1 MKHLKFLSM
10 MLMAVVAVFAFT
22 ACGDDD
28 GGKDGN
34 GGNGSQVTPEQLI
47 GTWYGVDENSST
59 KINIFVM
66 AFTSVG
72 SGNYTEYKAKAD
84 ENWNPRQP
92 QSASMTWTLTNGTLS
107 ANVNGETR
115 KGDILSLNGNT
126 IKVRRYLDNGRTDE
140 IEMTRVSSTNE
151 IEQIFQRMVAE
162 KTGGQGGDI
171 NSGDLVG
178 SWAAVAFTPEGKS
191 RIVLDRKNEEHWQYC
206 QRWELTKDEITQ
218 YAINYKGDEGYRGR
232 EEKTLVGKYRIEG
245 NAFII
250 YNFYEGYHNVIDYE
264 NGGGTMSAG
273 PMQATITLTES
284 GFNITVA
291 RYGTYELQKEEDVID
306 PMYAI
311 LGTWG
316 TKAIV
321 GSATDPKTGNVIE
334 RWDNYPTI
342 NDAKNGKE
350 SLKYMEFTFGDK
362 SAFTLQQFDEE
373 KREFTQITKGTWQMN
388 GDILT
393 VDFGNGGSKTVELV
407 SLTENQLVI
416 HMNYIDDEFRVKE
429 TGEKITVVYDE
440 TIYFSRV
447 N

>member
-1 MKHLKFLSM
+1 
-10 MLMAVVAVFAFT
+10 
-22 ACGDDD
+22 
-28 GGKDGN
+28 
-34 GGNGSQVTPEQLI
+34 
-47 GTWYGVDENSST
+47 
-59 KINIFVM
+59 
-66 AFTSVG
+66 
-72 SGNYTEYKAKAD
+72 
-84 ENWNPRQP
+84 
-92 QSASMTWTLTNGTLS
+92 MTWTLTNGTLS
-107 ANVNGETR
+107 AKVNGETR

-126 IKVRRYLDNGRTDE
+126 IKVRRHLDNGSTDE
-140 IEMTRVSSTNE
+140 IVMTRSSSTKE

-178 SWAAVAFTPEGKS
+178 SWAAVAFTPEGES
-191 RIVLDRKNEEHWQYC
+191 RIVLDPTNEEHWPYC
-206 QRWELTKDEITQ
+206 QRWELTEDEITQ
-218 YAINYKGDEGYRGR
+218 YAINYNGDEGYRGR

-245 NAFII
+245 NTFII
-250 YNFYEGYHNVIDYE
+250 YNFYEGYHNVKDYE
-264 NGGGTMSAG
+264 NGGGTMSTQ
-273 PMQATITLTES
+273 PIQATITLTES

-291 RYGTYELQKEEDVID
+291 GYGTYELQKEEYGIEPVYTIF
-306 PMYAI
+306 
-311 LGTWG
+311 GTWG
-316 TKAIV
+316 TTAIV

-362 SAFTLQQFDEE
+362 SAFKLQQFDEE
-373 KREFTQITKGTWQMN
+373 KREFTQIMEGTWQMN

-393 VDFGNGGSKTVELV
+393 VDFGNGGSKTVELK

-416 HMNYIDDEFRVKE
+416 HMNYLDYEFRAKE